1 MSPVIHVRST
11 PTAMAVG
18 SDQALCRDVLLDKY
32 ARAGERTMSDIR
44 RRVAEGLA
52 ASESPGS
59 RELWRERFRWALDN
73 GFLPGGR
80 ICATVGTVGADT
92 LINCFVQPIGER
104 LHGRDSAGRPSV
116 DIALREAA
124 RTLRLGG
131 GIGYDFSMLAP
142 AGSRPARAHRAA
154 IGPVAW
160 MHAFDASCKRLR
172 AAGGRRGAQMA
183 VLRVDHP
190 DVEVFVDAKR
200 SPGLRSFNLAV
211 ALSDAFMHALR
222 GDASVDLVHRERP
235 PDALGARRDAHGR
248 WIHRTV
254 RAQALWTR
262 IMRAAYEGAEP
273 GVLFIDRINRD
284 NNLSYCEA
292 LAATN
297 PCGEQPL
304 PPYGACDLGSV
315 NLVAFVLKPFTRRA
329 SIDWARYRQVAAVA
343 VRALDNVLDLS
354 GWPLPAQAAQAQAT
368 RRIGL
373 GFTGLGDALMMLGL
387 RYDRDEGRAMAAR
400 LARVLRDTAALASV
414 ALARERGA
422 FPRLDAARYL
432 AAPHAA
438 ARLPPGIRAAIRRDG
453 IRNSHRNCIAP
464 TGSISIALA
473 DNVSPGIEP
482 VWAFR
487 SLRQRH
493 LPDGTRKS
501 YVVEDCAWRRYR
513 QAGGDVDALPEAF
526 LAARQID
533 ALDHLRMVA
542 AVQPYIDGGISK
554 TINLPADYPWETFRS
569 LYLEAW
575 LAGLKGV
582 TTWRPGTTP
591 GAVLDDAP
599 PACRAVD
606 QPRAV

>member
-1 MSPVIHVRST
+1 MSPVNR
-11 PTAMAVG
+11 VG
-18 SDQALCRDVLLDKY
+18 SNQPAIADGTGQALCRDVLLDKY
-32 ARAGERTMSDIR
+32 ARAGERTVR
-44 RRVAEGLA
+44 EVRQRVAAGLA
-52 ASESPGS
+52 ACESADA
-59 RELWRERFRWALDN
+59 RELWRERFLWALDN

-80 ICATVGTVGADT
+80 ICATVGTGGPET

-104 LHGRDSAGRPSV
+104 ARGRDAAGRPSV
-116 DIALREAA
+116 GIALREAT

-131 GIGYDFSMLAP
+131 GVGYDFSPLAP
-142 AGSRPARAHRAA
+142 AGSRPEPACRAA

-160 MHAFDASCKRLR
+160 MHAFDACGERLS

-190 DVEVFVDAKR
+190 DVEAFVEAKR
-200 SPGLRSFNLAV
+200 SGGLRSFNLSV
-211 ALSDAFMHALR
+211 ALSDAFMHALQH
-222 GDASVDLVHRERP
+222 DASVDLVHREP
-235 PDALGARRDAHGR
+235 PPAAPAARRDAQGR
-248 WIHRTV
+248 WIHRSL
-254 RAQALWTR
+254 RARALWTR

-304 PPYGACDLGSV
+304 PPYGACDLGSL
-315 NLVAFVLKPFTRRA
+315 NLVAFVCRPFTRRA
-329 SIDWARYRQVAAVA
+329 SIDWARYRQVVAVA

-400 LARVLRDTAALASV
+400 LARALRDTAARASV

-422 FPRLDAARYL
+422 FPLLDVAAYL

-438 ARLPPGIRAAIRRDG
+438 ARLPRSIRAAIRRDG
-453 IRNSHRNCIAP
+453 IRNSHLTCIAP
-464 TGSISIALA
+464 AGSISIAFA

-482 VWAFR
+482 AWA
-487 SLRQRH
+487 LRGLRH
-493 LPDGTRKS
+493 RRLPDGSWQT
-501 YVVEDCAWRRYR
+501 YAVEDCAWRRYR
-513 QAGGDVDALPEAF
+513 QAGGDVDALPESF
-526 LAARQID
+526 LVARQID

-542 AVQPYIDGGISK
+542 AVQPCIDAGISK
-554 TINLPADYPWETFRS
+554 TINLPADYPWDAFRS

-575 LAGLKGV
+575 RAGLKGV
-582 TTWRPGTTP
+582 TTWRPGTAP

-599 PACRAVD
+599 LLCSAVD
-606 QPRAV
+606 RPRAA